1 MKALIAYGLAGE
13 VLDTLRGLSDE
24 HTRLEYVVSS
34 CKKRM
39 EQLDKLEREA
49 TATREREAL
58 VREWDLKDEIK
69 RLNGELRTAKKHVN
83 IRTCQAAKSK
93 GGRP

>member
-13 VLDTLRGLSDE
+13 VLDELRGLFDE
-24 HTRLEYVVSS
+24 RTRLEYIVSS

-39 EQLDKLEREA
+39 EQLDQLEREA

-69 RLNGELRTAKKHVN
+69 RLNDKLRTTKKHAN

-93 GGRP
+93 GGNP